1 MSTFKYEIEVC
12 QEPVGFL
19 VYIKENNCKLSLAEF
34 CQSSG
39 FDVLGL
45 MKVLTSCSGFKP
57 EPADAIGFFL
67 FEDAANKFTQSIQGA
82 IA

>member
-1 MSTFKYEIEVC
+1 MSAFKYEIVVS

-19 VYIKENNCKLSLAEF
+19 VYIKSNDTNLSLAEF
-34 CQSSG
+34 CNSSG

-45 MKVLTSCSGFKP
+45 MKVLTTCSGFKP

-67 FEDAANKFTQSIQGA
+67 FEDAAKKFTQSIRGA

>member
-1 MSTFKYEIEVC
+1 MSEFKYEIEVC

-19 VYIKENNCKLSLAEF
+19 VYIKKDDKKLSLAEF
-34 CQSSG
+34 CRCSG

-45 MKVLTSCSGFKP
+45 LKILTSCSGFKP

-67 FEDAANKFTQSIQGA
+67 FEVGAKKFTETIQEA

>member
-1 MSTFKYEIEVC
+1 MSAFKYEVVVSK
-12 QEPVGFL
+12 EPVGFL
-19 VYIKENNCKLSLAEF
+19 VYIKKDNSNLSFAEF
-34 CQSSG
+34 CTSSG

-67 FEDAANKFTQSIQGA
+67 FEDAAKKFSQSIQGA